1 MDKTSPFS
9 RNKANLGNLLAPFV
23 QLSSDEFP
31 FLVPVPTAGDNVA
44 ATARKLSDVAA
55 IIRSGRSL
63 VYTDNMT
70 AQPAKA
76 TNDAEAYAKGCML
89 PDELAMYEDW
99 KACVIRLPPF
109 DWAKNVLPVDRQA
122 QVIFSQRAAA
132 MDFIWHH
139 QGATP
144 ENAAYFMFFRLDL
157 LPLVK
162 AVTKLLSAKA
172 HLENHDLLCRLSIA
186 EIAEIKALQL
196 INGVVEEN
204 VALES
209 EPRRDFVQ
217 SIRESQGVLK
227 ERLYLLE
234 TK

>member
-1 MDKTSPFS
+1 MDEISPFPQS
-9 RNKANLGNLLAPFV
+9 KANLDNLLAPFV
-23 QLSSDEFP
+23 QLSSNEFP
-31 FLVPVPTAGDNVA
+31 FLVPVPTAGDSVA
-44 ATARKLSDVAA
+44 ATARKLSDMAT
-55 IIRSGRSL
+55 IIRCGRSL
-63 VYTDNMT
+63 VHTDK
-70 AQPAKA
+70 AK
-76 TNDAEAYAKGCML
+76 NDVEAYAKECML
-89 PDELAMYEDW
+89 PAELAMYEDW
-99 KACVIRLPPF
+99 KTCVIRLPPF
-109 DWAKNVLPVDRQA
+109 DWARNVLPVDRQA

-132 MDFIWHH
+132 MDLILHH

-162 AVTKLLSAKA
+162 AVVKLLSAKA
-172 HLENHDLLCRLSIA
+172 YLENHDPLCRLSIA
-186 EIAEIKALQL
+186 DIAEMKLLQL

-209 EPRRDFVQ
+209 ESRRDLVQ
-217 SIRESQGVLK
+217 SIRESQAVLK